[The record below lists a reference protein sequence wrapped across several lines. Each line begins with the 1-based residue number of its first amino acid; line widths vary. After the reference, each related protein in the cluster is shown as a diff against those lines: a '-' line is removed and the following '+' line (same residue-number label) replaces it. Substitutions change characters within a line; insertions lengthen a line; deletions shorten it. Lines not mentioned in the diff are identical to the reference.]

1 MVVIVMGVSGA
12 GKSMIGQA
20 LATSLGW
27 EFHDGDDLHSA
38 ESKRK
43 MHRGVPLTDLD
54 RAPWLLAVRSLIQSM
69 LSAGRNGVVACSAL
83 KQSYRNQIVVDSAS
97 VKIVYL
103 KGSQRLIAERL
114 AGRTGHFMNPGL
126 LQSQFDALEEP
137 VDAIVVDVS
146 AAPEAIVDAIK
157 TQLGLRV
164 G

>member
-12 GKSMIGQA
+12 GKSMIGNA

-27 EFHDGDDLHSA
+27 EFRDGDDLHSA
-38 ESKRK
+38 ENKRK

-54 RAPWLLAVRSLIQSM
+54 RAPWLLTVRTLIQSM
-69 LSAGRNGVVACSAL
+69 LSSGRNGVVACSAL
-83 KQSYRNQIVVDSAS
+83 KQSYRDRIIVDPAL

-114 AGRTGHFMNPGL
+114 AGRTGHFMNPAL
-126 LQSQFDALEEP
+126 LQSQFHALEEP

-146 AAPEAIVDAIK
+146 AAPEAIVDTIK
-157 TQLGLRV
+157 SQLGLQA